1 MNSIKAWIKAS
12 RLQSQSYIFL
22 SVLFGQ
28 AWFVYQG
35 NELNWPIFIVMSFF
49 CLFDQLFI
57 VYANDFADYETDCK
71 NNTFNIF
78 SGGSRVL
85 ADKDLVPAQLKK
97 ASLLM
102 TSLCLACGFFLTV
115 LYQRSLAIPLVVS
128 ALMLLWIYSY
138 KPFKLSYLG
147 GGEFLQMAGVGI
159 ILPFFGYYAQSGTV
173 LEFPWMLMLVILP
186 TQLACAMAT
195 SLSDEP
201 SDKLSKKKTM
211 TVLLGQK
218 KTKRLIILLNII
230 SMILF
235 PYSGWIQPFNIE
247 VFYILLVPGIAT
259 FIQLFITNC
268 EAGSAKLTLFVFLSV
283 LVTLSLMGGMAISL
297 LA

>member
-35 NELNWPIFIVMSFF
+35 NELNWTIFIVMAFF
-49 CLFDQLFI
+49 GIFDQLFI

-138 KPFKLSYLG
+138 KPFKLSYR
-147 GGEFLQMAGVGI
+147 GVESFCKWPVSELFYLFSVIMLNPERSLNSHGCSC
-159 ILPFFGYYAQSGTV
+159 LLFCPLNWHV
-173 LEFPWMLMLVILP
+173 PWQPRSRMNRL
-186 TQLACAMAT
+186 TNYQ
-195 SLSDEP
+195 
-201 SDKLSKKKTM
+201 KKKTM

-235 PYSGWIQPFNIE
+235 PYLGWIQPFNIE

-259 FIQLFITNC
+259 FIQLFITNS